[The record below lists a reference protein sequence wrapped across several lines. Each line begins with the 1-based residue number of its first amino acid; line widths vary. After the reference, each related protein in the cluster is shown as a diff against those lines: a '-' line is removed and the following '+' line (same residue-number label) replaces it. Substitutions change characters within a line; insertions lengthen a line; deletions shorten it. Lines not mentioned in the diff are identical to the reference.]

1 MEDVWKFNK
10 TCTKLLDRKQQM
22 DLNDE
27 IWLEKKNYLTSE
39 MELESELNKIKNK
52 LNGLNN
58 QMQ

>member
-1 MEDVWKFNK
+1 
-10 TCTKLLDRKQQM
+10 M

-39 MELESELNKIKNK
+39 MGLESELNKIKNK